1 MWIEDGWINVVES
14 AMSVEV
20 PNSFMPSP
28 ENTPS
33 SIDLYKSECVPLE
46 VTK

>member
-1 MWIEDGWINVVES
+1 MNVVES
-14 AMSVEV
+14 AINVET
-20 PNSFMPSP
+20 PFSFIPSP

-33 SIDLYKSECVPLE
+33 SIELYKSECVPLE